1 MPWVQARIAQ
11 QEAAAQ
17 RKADWQAAHLRG
29 EPYVDA
35 DVTPSSSSSLPSPST
50 ITSSSPNQPPTSL
63 AAMLRPHGRRTLLR
77 TSANSTRVHGLRFGS
92 NESSSTGS
100 SPKSNSSSYSSDRT
114 SSSSSM
120 KRRLTTAW
128 PASASETGK
137 RQPRPRGNQGSS
149 TTLGSQRGQEQKSLK
164 PRLDLMLR
172 ADKEKRAE
180 LKQRK
185 EVFKTM
191 H

>member
-29 EPYVDA
+29 ELYVDA
-35 DVTPSSSSSLPSPST
+35 DVTPSSSSSSLPSPST
-50 ITSSSPNQPPTSL
+50 ITSSSSNRPPTSL

-77 TSANSTRVHGLRFGS
+77 TSANSIRVHGLRFGS
-92 NESSSTGS
+92 NESSSTRR
-100 SPKSNSSSYSSDRT
+100 SPRSNSSSYSSDRR
-114 SSSSSM
+114 SSSSK
-120 KRRLTTAW
+120 KRHLTTAW

-180 LKQRK
+180 LKRRK
-185 EVFKTM
+185 EVFKIM